1 LIICYSLCLGF
12 ETPGEW
18 EDHHRI
24 FGVDGPNIQFMVSL
38 TSVFCFTLYPKLGQW
53 LIFMFLVF
61 FQGAQNESLPYV
73 YYNYG
78 YAQSPYNPYNPYIPG
93 AMIGADGSL
102 GGGQHYY
109 TLPNYQSPV
118 SAPGY
123 IPSVQPDNFSDSSAD
138 SFFGASAS
146 VSKPDGRG
154 LRHKF
159 NSASGNFPRNSSNFL
174 SNQTSSLARV
184 SERPR
189 AYDGSRFLNLALP
202 AVHRVVVLLLFR
214 LHFSCSPDHYCRLL
228 NEY

>member
-1 LIICYSLCLGF
+1 MADFY
-12 ETPGEW
+12 
-18 EDHHRI
+18 
-24 FGVDGPNIQFMVSL
+24 VS
-38 TSVFCFTLYPKLGQW
+38 
-53 LIFMFLVF
+53 VF
-61 FQGAQNESLPYV
+61 FQGAQNESFPYV
-73 YYNYG
+73 YYSYG

-154 LRHKF
+154 LKPKF
-159 NSASGNFPRNSSNFL
+159 NSASGNFSRNSSIFL
-174 SNQTSSLARV
+174 SNQTSSLARA

-189 AYDGSRFLNLALP
+189 ANDGRKQGLTHASVSGSSFLNLASP
-202 AVHRVVVLLLFR
+202 AVHQVLVLPLFS
-214 LHFSCSPDHYCRLL
+214 LHLDCCPVHSCRLL
-228 NEY
+228 NEYQHF